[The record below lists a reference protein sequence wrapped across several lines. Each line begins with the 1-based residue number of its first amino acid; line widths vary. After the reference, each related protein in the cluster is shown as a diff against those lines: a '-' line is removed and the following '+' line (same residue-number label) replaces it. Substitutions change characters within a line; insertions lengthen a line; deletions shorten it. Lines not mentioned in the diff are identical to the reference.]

1 MIFSVGIDGFQKDG
15 GFAFHERNNMD
26 IPIEV
31 NHQDFLMGAPVP
43 ARMDFDGQELLL
55 ATAIE
60 PLEGRYNEA
69 TFWPV

>member
-1 MIFSVGIDGFQKDG
+1 
-15 GFAFHERNNMD
+15 MD